1 MSIGADEETVRLK
14 VGDLATVISNYR
26 QAARHA
32 KKMKPKAAKS
42 KAAPSVVPAAQM
54 TLCQPGAPMLDFSSY
69 SAGMLKL
76 SFNRCHIGWEL
87 HFVKSMSNRAGIKIL
102 SAGQLHATSCSRGM

>member
-14 VGDLATVISNYR
+14 AGDLATVISNYR

-42 KAAPSVVPAAQM
+42 KAAPSVVPAA
-54 TLCQPGAPMLDFSSY
+54 
-69 SAGMLKL
+69 
-76 SFNRCHIGWEL
+76 
-87 HFVKSMSNRAGIKIL
+87 
-102 SAGQLHATSCSRGM
+102 